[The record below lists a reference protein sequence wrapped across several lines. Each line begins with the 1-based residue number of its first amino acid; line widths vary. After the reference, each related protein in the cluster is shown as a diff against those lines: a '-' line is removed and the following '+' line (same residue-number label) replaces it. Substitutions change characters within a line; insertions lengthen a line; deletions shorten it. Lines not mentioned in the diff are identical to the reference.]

1 MEKLIISDKIDY
13 AALESLSIEG
23 RDLLS
28 RVRPRTFGQASRI
41 PGVAQADLSMLAII
55 LRR

>member
-1 MEKLIISDKIDY
+1 MERLTIPPELDY
-13 AALESLSIEG
+13 NALSNLSTEG
-23 RDLLS
+23 RELLA

-41 PGVAQADLSMLAII
+41 PGVSQADLSMLAIA